1 MRDVGGRG
9 FFIFGTSIKE
19 EPLLLSQ
26 VTMLFHY
33 VLWLKWSLD
42 NKCVKLFCL
51 TKLELGYVCA
61 EESFGIAAKTITV
74 LLDSLMMLIVNPY

>member
-1 MRDVGGRG
+1 MRDVGGEA

-26 VTMLFHY
+26 VPMLFHY

-42 NKCVKLFCL
+42 NKCVKLLCL
-51 TKLELGYVCA
+51 TKLKLGYVCA
-61 EESFGIAAKTITV
+61 EKSFGIAAKTITV
-74 LLDSLMMLIVNPY
+74 LLDSLVMLIVNLY